1 MPGWLMHRFPPH
13 AVALSF
19 LCAPLV
25 ALVPLASLGHP
36 GGLDHDGGHI
46 DKKTGQYHLHRLDYS
61 AEAKSRSA
69 GGITS
74 SKRSAPRASAPEH
87 YLAGVGQIPTDLLTT
102 PAPSVNRTQA
112 KAQPPAKPATP
123 PTQSTPAKDGLRM
136 AKTGWAL
143 PANKET
149 KTIPTLTLPT
159 TLTGYAREHS
169 LKLRAFHD
177 KQGEFIG
184 IGEVSATS
192 PATATIVLASGEEKT
207 IDFAKLCYADRT
219 FIAAQQD
226 RAASGLADEL
236 ARDHGYRLWRID
248 KTQSTLKAKV
258 IAYDGKS
265 ASLKA
270 KTPEVTTHLVAD
282 LHPDDRA
289 HLESL
294 ANLLTR
300 NTTALAKAAP
310 LPGQ

>member
-1 MPGWLMHRFPPH
+1 MNRFLPL

-25 ALVPLASLGHP
+25 VFVPLAALAHP

-69 GGITS
+69 GSITS
-74 SKRSAPRASAPEH
+74 HSRSAPRASAPEH
-87 YLAGVGQIPTDLLTT
+87 YLAGVGDIPTDLLTKAT
-102 PAPSVNRTQA
+102 SSLNRTQA
-112 KAQPPAKPATP
+112 KVPPAAKPAREP
-123 PTQSTPAKDGLRM
+123 APAKAGLQM
-136 AKTGWAL
+136 ARTGWAL

-149 KTIPTLTLPT
+149 KTIPTLTIPT
-159 TLTGYAREHS
+159 TLTGYAKEHS

-177 KQGEFIG
+177 KRGEFIC

-192 PATATIVLASGEEKT
+192 PVTATIVLASGEEKT
-207 IDFAKLCYADRT
+207 IDFVKLCYADRA

-226 RAASGLADEL
+226 RELGGLADEL

-248 KTQSTLKAKV
+248 KTRSTLKAKV

-265 ASLKA
+265 VWLKG
-270 KTPEVTTHLVAD
+270 KTPGLATHPVSDLDDEDQTHLQQLAALFETKPTPLAQAD
-282 LHPDDRA
+282 
-289 HLESL
+289 
-294 ANLLTR
+294 
-300 NTTALAKAAP
+300 TALTP
-310 LPGQ
+310 D